1 VVREKLT
8 EKMELP
14 SYPSTL
20 RNRVFIAEILN
31 LYLPEYGNVLET
43 ASGTGEHICY
53 FGKRFKSLNWQ
64 PSDKSPELFW
74 AIQTRAQS
82 ESNIKVPIII
92 DLTNENF
99 SNNVESYNAIL
110 NINMTHIAPWD
121 ACLGLFHLAKE
132 VISNNGFVY
141 VYGPFKVGG
150 SHISHSNERFD
161 VSLRT
166 QNSDWGV
173 RNLEDIV
180 KTAND
185 NGFFCC
191 YVHDMPVNNKS
202 IIFRKK

>member
-1 VVREKLT
+1 
-8 EKMELP
+8 MELP

-31 LYLPEYGNVLET
+31 LYLPEDGHVLET
-43 ASGTGEHICY
+43 ASGTGEHVCY
-53 FGKRFKSLNWQ
+53 FGKRFNNLIWQ

-82 ESNIKVPIII
+82 ESNIKVPILI
-92 DLTNENF
+92 DLTNKNLSKISEP
-99 SNNVESYNAIL
+99 YNAIL
-110 NINMTHIAPWD
+110 NINMIHIAPWD

-132 VISNNGFVY
+132 VISKDGFVY
-141 VYGPFKVGG
+141 IYGPFKVGG
-150 SHISHSNERFD
+150 SHISDSNDRFD

-166 QNSDWGV
+166 QNSDWGI
-173 RNLEDIV
+173 RNLEDV
-180 KTAND
+180 AKTAND
-185 NGFFCC
+185 NGFFCY